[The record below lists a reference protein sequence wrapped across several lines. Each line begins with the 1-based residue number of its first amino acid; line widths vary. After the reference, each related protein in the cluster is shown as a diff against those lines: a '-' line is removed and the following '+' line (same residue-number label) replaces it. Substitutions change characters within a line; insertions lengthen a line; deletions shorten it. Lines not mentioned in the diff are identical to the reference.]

1 MSRGAQGRYLPV
13 RPVMDR
19 MESLGCWIVP
29 QLVPVL
35 RNKTSLSDGDDDYL
49 HGVLLVDLVAIA

>member
-1 MSRGAQGRYLPV
+1 MVVSFPQGGRHCPI
-13 RPVMDR
+13 M
-19 MESLGCWIVP
+19 LGCWIVP

-35 RNKTSLSDGDDDYL
+35 RNKTSLSNGDDDYL